1 MALSASVPGAGLLS
15 LAADLCSST
24 VSYTELCLAVS
35 AAGAKATC
43 YCPAPPH
50 IRLQAFTTWQSRLLQ
65 AHQSHNDRNES
76 ARRKSHFHNFCDGS
90 RAHRGRGGFY
100 LTPEWNELRP
110 GAHLSI
116 KTSVTVDDGLLFGDG
131 FINSV
136 TAWMS
141 SEISLLYTELFCP
154 QFASKGTQRGV
165 PQAD

>member
-1 MALSASVPGAGLLS
+1 MNLLAGKV
-15 LAADLCSST
+15 T
-24 VSYTELCLAVS
+24 
-35 AAGAKATC
+35 
-43 YCPAPPH
+43 
-50 IRLQAFTTWQSRLLQ
+50 FTTSVMV
-65 AHQSHNDRNES
+65 AVHTVE
-76 ARRKSHFHNFCDGS
+76 
-90 RAHRGRGGFY
+90 GGGCFY